1 MKQIEITTRVL
12 EDMSIAES
20 KLLKLGFKKIRSGMI
35 DDRYMCTNL
44 DGLTESNIADYLK
57 QCVLIRYID
66 MGVTKV
72 KKLTYK
78 TKLYQNGVTISEE
91 KINVEIDDT
100 EKAKLLFKALNFK
113 ELVRVKYIYVVYEKN
128 GFEIA
133 FQDVDGLGLL
143 LEYENAKDFDGVDAN
158 AILKIK
164 QNMLDEI
171 KTLGLLVTDEFD
183 VKKAYELISK
193 RK

>member
-12 EDMSIAES
+12 EDMTIAES
-20 KLLKLGFKKIRSGMI
+20 KLLKLGFKKIRSGVI
-35 DDRYMCTNL
+35 DDTYMCTNL
-44 DGLTESNIADYLK
+44 DGLTESNIVDYLK

-66 MGVTKV
+66 MGVTKF